1 MMTLAISC
9 QRPLRQ
15 NARTFI
21 SRFSQKPAV
30 VVTWVAAEG
39 AVSVTG
45 PARGTSGT
53 DTSAAALVATTEAAA
68 FPSPMPYPTAKLKS
82 PPPHRP
88 INAPWAFAAL
98 GSTTNGARITS
109 IKKPTIQYQDVFL
122 TFSAFRRML
131 PIFLKPP
138 LPIEKP
144 SRYVVFGEGDFSA
157 FDPLPYLLAVHS
169 ADANFGLDAS
179 PKRQN
184 RHGRTFFKIIE
195 R

>member
-1 MMTLAISC
+1 MMALAISC
-9 QRPLRQ
+9 HNPSRHFSFTL
-15 NARTFI
+15 F
-21 SRFSQKPAV
+21 SRFSQNPPVADACVSAV
-30 VVTWVAAEG
+30 GIVVDSG
-39 AVSVTG
+39 AITSS
-45 PARGTSGT
+45 SGT
-53 DTSAAALVATTEAAA
+53 ATRAAATRSASAVAICTAA

-131 PIFLKPP
+131 PIFRKPP

-179 PKRQN
+179 
-184 RHGRTFFKIIE
+184 
-195 R
+195 